1 MKIVVLTVGDKDAGS
16 TRFRITQYI
25 PFLEEQGHT
34 VTLIHQEGIDSSILG
49 VIADADIVINQKC
62 LINMSLARK
71 IRAHSKRLI
80 FDFDDAV
87 YTRHGKPYSFITQW
101 RVNKRI
107 RFWLSNSDT
116 VVTANLYL
124 KNYANH
130 YSDKACVIP
139 MAIDFDTWK
148 PLEHNDG
155 DGIVIGW
162 AGAPNNLYHLKRL
175 ENILA
180 TILKRHPRVSFN
192 VFSGKKPDL
201 AVPFSYTPFVPG
213 TEHLFTQKLD
223 IGLLPLSEDAFS
235 KGKSPIKAIQYLA
248 CGVPVVGN
256 VFGATHEILN
266 EENSFAVESDEEW
279 VSALEALIQQ
289 RSLAKKMGEC
299 GRRHVLGI
307 NDIKTTRQQLLKLL
321 SE

>member
-16 TRFRITQYI
+16 TKFRITQYI
-25 PFLEEQGHT
+25 PFLEKQGYS
-34 VTLIHQEGIDSSILG
+34 VTLIHQKDIDSSI
-49 VIADADIVINQKC
+49 VDVVADADVVINQKC
-62 LINMSLARK
+62 LIAMSLARK
-71 IRAHSKRLI
+71 IRANSKRLI

-107 RFWLSNSDT
+107 RFWLKNSDT
-116 VVTANLYL
+116 VVAANCYL
-124 KNYANH
+124 KKYADR
-130 YSDKACVIP
+130 YRDKACVIP

-148 PLEHNDG
+148 PIKRND
-155 DGIVIGW
+155 DDIVIGW

-175 ENILA
+175 EAVLS
-180 TILKRHPRVSFN
+180 TILKKHPRVSFR

-213 TEHLFTQKLD
+213 TEHFFTQELD
-223 IGLLPLSEDAFS
+223 IGLLPLSEDDFS

-256 VFGATHEILN
+256 IFGATHEILN
-266 EENSFAVESDEEW
+266 KENSIAVENDEEW
-279 VSALEALIQQ
+279 ISALETLIQQ
-289 RSLAKKMGEC
+289 RSLAKTMGEC
-299 GRRHVLGI
+299 GRRYVLSI
-307 NDIKTTRQQLLKLL
+307 NDIKATRQQFLKLL